1 MADPLTVVELE
12 NAVGSQLVMAELG
25 VAPPLQI
32 AGRYRVLR
40 LLGRGARGVVCQAR
54 DLHLHREV
62 AIKLYAALGPGRAA
76 QEVALEAQALAR
88 LRHPNV
94 VGVYDFGDTTLTFE
108 HQPPLHV
115 PCFFMTMEHIRGQSM
130 RRWLSVCTPS
140 FQQVLAAFHQ
150 AGAGLAHAHE
160 SGVVHRDFKPDN
172 VVIADDGR
180 VLVVDFGL
188 AHRSA
193 TQPEAETKALMLWSG
208 GVVGTPEYMP
218 PEARHGRADA
228 RSDQY
233 SFALSLYEALTGSL
247 PAMSNLGVQLSFAR
261 MPEPVGRVIARAL
274 ASEPWQ
280 RFANM
285 SALLR
290 ELPTQWGETMRWSE
304 PSMNIASQD
313 AAVGANLAGSRGT
326 WLASVGA
333 TIVVASVLGLGGW
346 WVSRTPPP
354 GDAWSWPADTARGF
368 GLDVG
373 AASNC
378 PELALVGA
386 WEFNT
391 RIWWDFKLRSIGM
404 RDYRLELRRGAGCQL
419 IGSLSKPSANFRGD
433 APLEL
438 RSRDDG
444 HIELR
449 GAWHVEQ
456 DYTFTFTFHGDT
468 VLGDFVTF
476 QRFGRPAIKGP
487 LQGAR
492 AGQQPPT
499 IAARRDL
506 PCRSQCRLLC
516 AGAEATQHCEL
527 EQCAD
532 PSAFV
537 RDCGPP
543 SADFLAPANCDA
555 LLTELERGEWQAARE
570 GPACTRVVP
579 VLAGEWTLHERKHSG
594 EIVRWQVELLEV
606 PDCRLVGTAQ
616 SEAEKYDVRVDL
628 DVDGQW
634 LLTAPDAPERLTWA
648 MYGWEFAVGLSAGS
662 QPARIRGQRDSP

>member
-130 RRWLSVCTPS
+130 RRWLSVCTPG

-218 PEARHGRADA
+218 PEARFGRADA

-247 PAMSNLGVQLSFAR
+247 PPMSNQGVQLDFAR
-261 MPEPVGRVIARAL
+261 MPEPVARVLARAL

-285 SALLR
+285 SELLH
-290 ELPTQWGETMRWSE
+290 ELPTQWGEPMRWSE
-304 PSMNIASQD
+304 PSMRIASQD
-313 AAVGANLAGSRGT
+313 VANAPGSRGA
-326 WLASVGA
+326 WLASLGA
-333 TIVVASVLGLGGW
+333 TIVVAGVLGLGAW
-346 WVSRTPPP
+346 WVSREPPS
-354 GDAWSWPADTARGF
+354 GDARGF

-373 AASNC
+373 APSNC

-419 IGSLSKPSANFRGD
+419 IGTLHKPSADFRGD

-438 RSRDDG
+438 RSRNVDG
-444 HIELR
+444 GLELR
-449 GAWHVEQ
+449 GAWNIEQ
-456 DYTFTFTFHGDT
+456 DQTFTFTFHGDT

-476 QRFGRPAIKGP
+476 QRWGRPAIKGP

-492 AGQQPPT
+492 AGQSPPT
-499 IAARRDL
+499 IEARRDL

-516 AGAEATQHCEL
+516 AGSEATQRCEL
-527 EQCAD
+527 EQCVD

-537 RDCGPP
+537 RDCGPA
-543 SADFLAPANCDA
+543 SADFQAPANCDA
-555 LLTELERGEWQAARE
+555 LLTELERGAWQPARE

-579 VLAGEWTLHERKHSG
+579 VLAGEWSLHERKHSG
-594 EIVRWQVELLEV
+594 EVVRWQVELRPV
-606 PDCRLVGTAQ
+606 PSCGLVGTAR
-616 SEAEKYDVRVDL
+616 SEAEKYEVRVDL
-628 DVDGQW
+628 DEDGQW
-634 LLTAPDAPERLTWA
+634 LLTAPEAPERLRWA
-648 MYGWEFAVGLSAGS
+648 MYGWEFAVGLAAGPR
-662 QPARIRGQRDSP
+662 PARIRGQRDSP